1 MGVPRDLLCARS
13 LATLPWLLSWLSWVL
28 LASCLFADSNRSVQ
42 NNQTQLRFKYRI
54 LAGGSGKSLVSHGN
68 SQGTQSTHRD
78 GDTRGSLTFQVPVEI
93 LEPSHLTISLVPH
106 GFLQGFPLGR
116 RLDEVFVILRDAL
129 DLALQLGWRKGQA
142 RVRYSWNEEKKGRCR
157 PKLGW
162 GAQPNLSCQR
172 SSVHPKLTPSTC
184 FGGGN

>member
-13 LATLPWLLSWLSWVL
+13 LATLPWLLSWLSWLL

-54 LAGGSGKSLVSHGN
+54 LAGGSGKSLVS
-68 SQGTQSTHRD
+68 QWKQP
-78 GDTRGSLTFQVPVEI
+78 GDTEHPQGWGHRGSLTFQVPVEI

-142 RVRYSWNEEKKGRCR
+142 RVRYSWNEEKKGRCW

-184 FGGGN
+184 FGGEN